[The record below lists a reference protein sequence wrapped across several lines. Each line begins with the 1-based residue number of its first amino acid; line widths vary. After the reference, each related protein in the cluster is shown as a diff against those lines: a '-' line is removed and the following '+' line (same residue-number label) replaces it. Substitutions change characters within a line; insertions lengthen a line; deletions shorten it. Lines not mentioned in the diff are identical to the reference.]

1 MLPKRKLQGSDGFTV
16 EFYQIF
22 KEEIIPVLHKFF
34 HKTKEEGIY
43 FMRLALSCAMT
54 THSSTLAWKSH
65 GQRSLI
71 GHSPWGHKE
80 SDRTE

>member
-34 HKTKEEGIY
+34 HKTKEEEIY
-43 FMRLALSCAMT
+43 FMRLALSCAVT
-54 THSSTLAWKSH
+54 THSSTLAWKIS
-65 GQRSLI
+65 
-71 GHSPWGHKE
+71 W
-80 SDRTE
+80 TEEPGRLQSMGSRRV